1 LDEFVYSEDRGAS
14 LTAAGVRWLE
24 EHAGPGRPFFA
35 YLHFFDV
42 HWPYDPPPVYRRQID
57 LAPTLLEAAGVDT
70 PPRFRGHSLAEPAVR
85 AFAEA
90 GAWNAVH
97 ADGRKLVVN
106 DETGV
111 VELFDAGDRID
122 AHPLPLGENRDV
134 LREHLLWYRRLER
147 SAVVPGP
154 GEGPAAEW
162 GPEELRRLRALGYAE

>member
-1 LDEFVYSEDRGAS
+1 MSVVEPARLEGDG
-14 LTAAGVRWLE
+14 LGVVD
-24 EHAGPGRPFFA
+24 GDG
-35 YLHFFDV
+35 
-42 HWPYDPPPVYRRQID
+42 
-57 LAPTLLEAAGVDT
+57 GVDVVVVNRT
-70 PPRFRGHSLAEPAVR
+70 PERGHSLAEPAVR